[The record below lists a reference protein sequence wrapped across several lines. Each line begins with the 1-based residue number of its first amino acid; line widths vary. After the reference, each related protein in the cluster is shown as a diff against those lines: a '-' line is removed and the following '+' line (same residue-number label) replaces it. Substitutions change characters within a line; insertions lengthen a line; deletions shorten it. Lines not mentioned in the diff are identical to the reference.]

1 MLHGCYNIFFLHDL
15 ASFRAG
21 IPTRRQL
28 QLLNKNALVSL
39 HDGNVTEEKV
49 RLNILANP
57 HTLFLTP
64 TNSTVEKIN
73 EYVINTLFG
82 NQNVMRYVIN
92 GLDVPMPIY
101 KNMTVIITENRYF
114 PFLHQTFL
122 PDASRNMKS
131 YYQIFV
137 A

>member
-1 MLHGCYNIFFLHDL
+1 MLHRCYHIFFLHDL

-21 IPTRRQL
+21 IPTHRQL
-28 QLLNKNALVSL
+28 RLLNENALVSL
-39 HDGNVTEEKV
+39 YDDNITEEKV
-49 RLNILANP
+49 RVNILANP

-73 EYVINTLFG
+73 EYVINTLFQ

-92 GLDVPMPIY
+92 GLHLPMPIY

-114 PFLHQTFL
+114 PFLYHTFL
-122 PDASRNMKS
+122 PDVSRYMKA
-131 YYQIFV
+131 YYQFFFV
-137 A
+137 

>member
-64 TNSTVEKIN
+64 SNSTVEKIN

-92 GLDVPMPIY
+92 GLHVPMPIY

>member
-39 HDGNVTEEKV
+39 HDDNVTEEKV

-92 GLDVPMPIY
+92 GLHVPMPIY

>member
-1 MLHGCYNIFFLHDL
+1 MLHGCYNRFFLHDL

-21 IPTRRQL
+21 IPTHRQL
-28 QLLNKNALVSL
+28 RLLNKNALVSL
-39 HDGNVTEEKV
+39 YDDHITEEKV
-49 RLNILANP
+49 RVNILANP

-92 GLDVPMPIY
+92 GLHVPMPIY
-101 KNMTVIITENRYF
+101 KNMTAIITENRYF
-114 PFLHQTFL
+114 PFLHHTFL
-122 PDASRNMKS
+122 PDASHNMKP
-131 YYQIFV
+131 YYQFFI